1 MHHLSCFFQ
10 CAFTEFSQYVSSYD
24 AFSLYLGIL
33 FLVGGAISLDRLG
46 QHSALAEILY
56 DQHASK
62 RGGAGLAPV
71 KLISFLVETHNK
83 MVASD
88 EMDLR

>member
-1 MHHLSCFFQ
+1 MMHSQCIWVFF
-10 CAFTEFSQYVSSYD
+10 V
-24 AFSLYLGIL
+24 
-33 FLVGGAISLDRLG
+33 LVGGAISLDRLG